1 MFLIWLVIFSSGRP
15 FFMTDFNGIVI
26 HCIFYKSINV
36 MKCYLSLKAVLGM
49 VVCIA
54 VGSAHALAEGNSSFT
69 EMPKSCQNIPPE
81 QLTFELPLFIKNL
94 SPIEQQKIRL
104 ILDDARTQA
113 CILQMQYDSLIQQ
126 VIAMLFEN
134 NSIPD
139 EQLKAFNDQLVS
151 LMQDKIGNRVA
162 TISEI
167 QKTVS
172 AKEWQA
178 QMVAYTQSITVKNEF
193 EKQQLEL
200 QRSYGVLIDGNTQSE
215 PTTTALMPSSV
226 CVETHPKIKI
236 VEQLISKLSLTNA
249 QDGQF
254 RNLMRQQEKDSCA
267 TRQGIRNLS
276 EQLLKMLPISSDIVK
291 EKEYQPLL
299 KQLIANEYLL
309 ENSQIDTISS
319 LFKFLT
325 VEQKTQLREQYMLV
339 KGVL

>member
-1 MFLIWLVIFSSGRP
+1 MIESKLNY
-15 FFMTDFNGIVI
+15 FNIL
-26 HCIFYKSINV
+26 HKSIKPMTYYFNLKHYIFVISCLV
-36 MKCYLSLKAVLGM
+36 MGAGN
-49 VVCIA
+49 
-54 VGSAHALAEGNSSFT
+54 ALAEEASSFT
-69 EMPKSCQNIPPE
+69 EMPKTCQSIPPE

-94 SPIEQQKIRL
+94 SSVEQQKIHA

-151 LMQDKIGNRVA
+151 LMQGKIDNRVA
-162 TISEI
+162 TVFEI

-178 QMVAYTQSITVKNEF
+178 QMVAYIKSITVKNEF
-193 EKQQLEL
+193 AKQQSEL
-200 QRSYGVLIDGNTQSE
+200 QRSYDVLIDGNTQSE

-226 CVETHPKIKI
+226 CVETHPKIKL

-249 QDGQF
+249 QDGQI
-254 RNLMRQQEKDSCA
+254 RSLMRQQERKSCA
-267 TRQGIRNLS
+267 ARQDIRNLS
-276 EQLLKMLPISSDIVK
+276 EKLLKMLPISSDVAK
-291 EKEYQPLL
+291 KKQYQLLL
-299 KQLIANEYLL
+299 KQLITNEYLL
-309 ENSQIDTISS
+309 ENNQIYTISS
-319 LFKFLT
+319 LFQLLT